1 MFLTQRVNYLTCKSP
16 KDSHGQCPRDCI
28 DAHFTF
34 QTCHLLLLLFL
45 SAMKKGKKCF
55 MAISQLLISFHLIF
69 NFLQTCS
76 LLFIHKKNLPSAFTR
91 HIQNNGCCFFSLF
104 LSFPLVMK
112 LMSLSVVEG
121 ESRLSAE
128 EMLTTMNYISSVLL
142 QALNSQD
149 SRGRCKIEPPGGGDN
164 NYLKQ
169 KYSNKQMLR
178 LSTLSEVLNI
188 FFE

>member
-1 MFLTQRVNYLTCKSP
+1 MPQRLHWCTLHISNMPSSSSSFFVGNE
-16 KDSHGQCPRDCI
+16 
-28 DAHFTF
+28 
-34 QTCHLLLLLFL
+34 
-45 SAMKKGKKCF
+45 KGKKCF

-149 SRGRCKIEPPGGGDN
+149 SRGRCKIDPPWGRGGEIIFILN
-164 NYLKQ
+164 
-169 KYSNKQMLR
+169 R
-178 LSTLSEVLNI
+178 STQISKCWI
-188 FFE
+188 FF